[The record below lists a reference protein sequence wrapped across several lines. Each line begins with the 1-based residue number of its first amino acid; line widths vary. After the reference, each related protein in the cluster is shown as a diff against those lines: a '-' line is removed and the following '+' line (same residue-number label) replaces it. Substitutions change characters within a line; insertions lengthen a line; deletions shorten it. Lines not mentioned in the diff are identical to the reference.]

1 MLLMCMRFTVGH
13 IKQCKAI
20 NTKCSNCK
28 KIGHFAK
35 VCQHREISNTETN
48 VNNTSGE
55 ETETY
60 QVSICNIETTQNAL
74 KFSTT
79 LKNNFMSQVSINNNI
94 VGILIDTGAMVSVCG
109 VKQAKYG
116 AY

>member
-1 MLLMCMRFTVGH
+1 MLLMCLRFTVGH

-35 VCQHREISNTETN
+35 VCQQREINNTETN

-60 QVSICNIETTQNAL
+60 QVSICNIETTQNEL

-79 LKNNFMSQVSINNNI
+79 LKNDFMSQVSINNNMFEY
-94 VGILIDTGAMVSVCG
+94 LLTLTLWYQFAALS
-109 VKQAKYG
+109 KLNYG